1 MMPTMITGVEL
12 REVVERG
19 RFVHGG
25 DPNFVEG
32 VKYAFR
38 MGTRILKARYS
49 SPIDANKLS
58 ETEKRALNVEPGEV
72 VFVLT
77 EERLSLA
84 TNMVALLSPER
95 RLSYAGILTLGG
107 FTLDPGYEGRLL
119 LGLFNFSSTPF
130 LLIPGKKVI
139 AATFYRLEGKEAS
152 EFSRP
157 VEPLEDFPDE
167 LVDVMQKYHPVAFQS
182 VTETVKTN
190 QTELALLKEEMR
202 SHGVWYHGLKD
213 SLEGHNS
220 EIDKLSKELD
230 SEREARRNCEDE
242 LSKAV
247 HRTEAALSFL
257 RGAAWVVMGV
267 LGTAG
272 AFVVAWLGK
281 NVIGM

>member
-1 MMPTMITGVEL
+1 MPSMITGLEL
-12 REVVERG
+12 REAVERG
-19 RFVHGG
+19 KFIFGG
-25 DPNFVEG
+25 DPGCVEG

-38 MGTRILKARYS
+38 MGSRMLKARYS

-58 ETEKRALNVEPGEV
+58 ETEKPALNVEPGEV

-77 EERLSLA
+77 EERLSLPN
-84 TNMVALLSPER
+84 NMVALLSPER
-95 RLSYAGILTLGG
+95 KLSHAGILTVGG
-107 FTLDPGYEGRLL
+107 FTLDPCYSGPLL

-130 LLIPGKKVI
+130 PLIPGRKVI

-167 LVDVMQKYHPVAFQS
+167 LVEVMQKYHPVAFQS

-190 QTELALLKEEMR
+190 QTELALLREEMR
-202 SHGVWYHGLKD
+202 SHGTWYLGIKD
-213 SLEGHNS
+213 SLEGHS
-220 EIDKLSKELD
+220 GQIEKLWRELNA
-230 SEREARRNCEDE
+230 EREVRRSDQDE

-257 RGAAWVVMGV
+257 KGAAWVVMGV

-272 AFVVAWLGK
+272 ALVVAWLGRTF
-281 NVIGM
+281 IGT